1 MKAKAAKETPEQRQQ
16 RIRAESQN
24 LRSMQDQLRVRTSA
38 FQRLQSPRVSIATGR
53 SLTGGSLV
61 R

>member
-1 MKAKAAKETPEQRQQ
+1 MSPKVKETPEQKQQ
-16 RIRAESQN
+16 RLRAESQN
-24 LRSMQDQLRVRTSA
+24 LRSMQEQLQVRTSSY
-38 FQRLQSPRVSIATGR
+38 QRLQSPRVSIATGR